1 VRPALVLVGPPGA
14 GKTTVGRAVASE
26 LGVNFRDTDA
36 DIAAVAGKS
45 IPEVFV
51 DEGEEHFR
59 ALERAAVAEALTSSE
74 GVLAL
79 GGGAVLAPE
88 TRDALAGHTVV
99 FLSVGLG
106 EAARRVGLA
115 RDRPVLALNPRG
127 QLRILLEQRR
137 PHYEAVATATVDTDG
152 RDVAYVVAEVLGL
165 LARETATPGGS
176 APEVARDTATP
187 GGSAP

>member
-14 GKTTVGRAVASE
+14 GKTTVGRAVAGE
-26 LGVNFRDTDA
+26 LGVAFRDTDA

-51 DEGEEHFR
+51 DDGEEHFR
-59 ALERAAVAEALTSSE
+59 ALERAAVAEALASSQ

-79 GGGAVLAPE
+79 GGGAVLAAQ
-88 TRDALAGHTVV
+88 TREALAGHRVV

-127 QLRILLEQRR
+127 QLRTLLEQRR

-152 RDVAYVVAEVLGL
+152 RSVDEVAAEVLDL
-165 LARETATPGGS
+165 LARDPATPHGS
-176 APEVARDTATP
+176 AP
-187 GGSAP
+187 